1 MYHQNVI
8 TDYSLLI
15 RFAVER
21 KGLSYGK
28 GMGVI
33 IIRNVGVKTEREW
46 VLIINQLWGIEER
59 KGAIIIN
66 KFGGY
71 RRKGRDTDY
80 YPILGYIRKHKKGKV
95 IFIIKYL

>member
-1 MYHQNVI
+1 MGRS
-8 TDYSLLI
+8 SL
-15 RFAVER
+15 
-21 KGLSYGK
+21 LSYGK